1 LDKLIKEDQGNQTIL
16 VVAHRLST
24 IKNADVIA
32 VLARGGVVEAGNH
45 SELISKR
52 GAYHALVEA
61 QKGKGT
67 ESRKSSKRKSG
78 AGFEEISTALVPAS
92 TTNTDVSDDIISF
105 QDVEF
110 KYPSRPEQKIF
121 EGLEMS
127 VKKGE
132 TLAIV
137 GPR

>member
-1 LDKLIKEDQGNQTIL
+1 M
-16 VVAHRLST
+16 
-24 IKNADVIA
+24 
-32 VLARGGVVEAGNH
+32 
-45 SELISKR
+45 
-52 GAYHALVEA
+52 ALHWIWAE
-61 QKGKGT
+61 KGKEM
-67 ESRKSSKRKSG
+67 ESRKSSKGKNA
-78 AGFEEISTALVPAS
+78 AGFEEISTALEQAS
-92 TTNTDVSDDIISF
+92 TTIKGVLDDIISF
-105 QDVEF
+105 QGVEF